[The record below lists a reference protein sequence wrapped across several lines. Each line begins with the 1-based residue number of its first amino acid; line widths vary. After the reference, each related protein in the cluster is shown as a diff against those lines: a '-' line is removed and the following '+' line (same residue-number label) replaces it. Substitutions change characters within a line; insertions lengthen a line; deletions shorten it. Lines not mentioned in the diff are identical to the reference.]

1 MLIKNILIVFSF
13 LLITNL
19 SAETFSKGSATI
31 EIKKPKKISA
41 EETATAKNKAIES
54 AWKKYTSKFNVS
66 RMKQY
71 MLVKEDIISTLD
83 DYINDVQVL
92 DNTVDTGTKTL
103 RTVVKISINEV
114 ALDAKLSLTSAAG
127 GTASGEGSTI
137 VAYYIMRETGGR
149 KTFQAK
155 ETNIEANESA
165 KKVTDSMEGDTDSV
179 SSSDI
184 KKSQTGGSTEQK
196 AEKIKYIV
204 AKNVKIESVSDSIS
218 EVFSDAGFEFA
229 DLDGAVVL
237 AKEELGSDIAI
248 SMRSLAEEYVAND
261 GALTIDTK
269 REMSRLFNELKSIY
283 PPLIVSYT
291 VEIITD
297 IGLAYTD
304 SVTGNQKVD
313 VSLSASI
320 TNLKKRL
327 GGKVGSVQITASGSG
342 ESAVI
347 AAENAVKNAAIL
359 AANKIVDTLNQKGIN

>member
-1 MLIKNILIVFSF
+1 MYIKNFLIIISF
-13 LLITNL
+13 LFVTNL
-19 SAETFSKGSATI
+19 TAETFSKGSATI
-31 EIKKPKKISA
+31 EIKRPKKISS
-41 EETATAKNKAIES
+41 EETALAKKKAVEA
-54 AWKKYTSKFNVS
+54 AWKRYTSKFNKS
-66 RMKQY
+66 RSKQY
-71 MLVKEDIISTLD
+71 ILIEEDILSDIEA
-83 DYINDVQVL
+83 YINDIQVL

-103 RTVVKISINEV
+103 KTVVKISINE
-114 ALDAKLSLTSAAG
+114 ARLDAKLSLTSAAG
-127 GTASGEGSTI
+127 GTASGEGSII

-184 KKSQTGGSTEQK
+184 KKTQAGGSTEQK

-204 AKNVKIESVSDSIS
+204 AKNVKIGSVTDSIS

-229 DLDGAVVL
+229 DFDGAVVL
-237 AKEELGSDIAI
+237 AKEELGSDISI
-248 SMRSLAEEYVAND
+248 NMRSLAEEYVANE
-261 GALTIDTK
+261 GTLTIDTK
-269 REMSRLFNELKSIY
+269 TEMSRLFKELKSIDVF
-283 PPLIVSYT
+283 VSYS

-313 VSLSASI
+313 VSLNASI
-320 TNLKKRL
+320 KNLKKRL

-342 ESAVI
+342 ESAVT
-347 AAENAVKNAAIL
+347 AAQNAVKNAATL